1 MCNPAIPGGGATY
14 TCQVTFAAPGCQLGN
29 QDYTVQPQATPEA
42 ALDRTFTG
50 CAHTVLIGPDG
61 TPTNVAPVHVAEF
74 AITRLA
80 RSMASWESL
89 GPGGGCRVT
98 GAFIAIGTC
107 PAAP

>member
-42 ALDRTFTG
+42 ALDWTFTG

-89 GPGGGCRVT
+89 GPGGGCGVT